1 MRTILFILQK
11 EFIQVFRNRTML
23 PIIFAVPILRL
34 FVLAYAAT
42 FEIRN
47 VDLFIVDGDA
57 SPASRELIG
66 KFRGSPFFT
75 IAGSAYDFGEAE
87 KALIDDRAHQV
98 LQIPAGFEKDLV
110 TEKAAKLQIT
120 TNAINGSAASLMNA
134 YALSIIRDYNINII
148 VNTLGI
154 KSPPDPIKI
163 SRAFWYNPELNYL
176 TYMVPGILV
185 LLVTVISAFLTAMNI
200 VREKEIGTI
209 EQINVTPIRKYQF
222 ILGKLIPFWIIAMFE
237 LAFGLTLARLAFD
250 IPMLGSIGLIFL
262 VASVYLLVTL
272 GLGLLISTL
281 TNTQQQAMFLTFFF
295 TMIFILMSGLF
306 TPVESMPE
314 WAQLLDKINPL
325 AYFIEVMRMVLL
337 KGSVFNDVMKHFF
350 SLLLLAVI
358 FNTLAVWRYR
368 KVVQPHPKPP
378 PVPGEG
384 LQLQSLPPPCRGRAG
399 EGADK
404 FFLLPETKLSIL
416 GYRK

>member
-23 PIIFAVPILRL
+23 PIIFVVPIIQL
-34 FVLAYAAT
+34 FVLAFAAT
-42 FEIRN
+42 FEIKN
-47 VDLFIVDGDA
+47 VDLFIVDGDH
-57 SPASRELIG
+57 SPSSREIIA
-66 KFRGSPFFT
+66 KFRGSPFYT
-75 IAGSAYDFGEAE
+75 ISGSSATFMDAE
-87 KALIDDRAHQV
+87 DALINNKAHQV

-110 TEKAAKLQIT
+110 TEKAANLQIT

-295 TMIFILMSGLF
+295 MMIFILMSGLF

-337 KGSVFNDVMKHFF
+337 KGSEFHDVMKHFF
-350 SLLLLAVI
+350 SLLILAVL

-368 KVVQPHPKPP
+368 KVV
-378 PVPGEG
+378 
-384 LQLQSLPPPCRGRAG
+384 
-399 EGADK
+399 
-404 FFLLPETKLSIL
+404 
-416 GYRK
+416 